1 MSFQEFGPIISARSP
16 ALRSALSALD
26 GFDAAKAAAKAA
38 RAAVSQRMGVLS
50 TSEQAEQVLL
60 DRVLDALRA
69 GQPLSA
75 DLGAESVNARAADQR
90 LVAERMLLTRAVEQL
105 EGRGRG
111 AAAG

>member
-26 GFDAAKAAAKAA
+26 GFDAAKAA

-75 DLGAESVNARAADQR
+75 DLGAESVNARAGDQR